1 MLFVDVRTDDA
12 QAAGVIRRTRTEL
25 ALARHIVKLEPV
37 ARRVL
42 QHALGAQ
49 HRAVLFFVGQLVQHR
64 LDLVLLVTVCSL
76 YADRHEHF
84 VRVMP
89 VVMMV
94 VMSAGAGFAVL
105 VVVMMMFVLILV
117 MVIVIMMV
125 MMLMVVVVI
134 IIVVMVTAAA
144 RAHAVLV
151 VMVIMVVVVM
161 MLVFVL
167 VVVIIVIEVD
177 FHRLAGFND
186 FQQRISGQ
194 VIPRRRH
201 DADARMLL
209 FHQRA
214 ALLDALRGQQLRAAE
229 NHRRARLNL
238 VEEELAEVL
247 HIHAALARVHNGR
260 AAGHNEVTVA
270 FLRALDGGEDFAQLA
285 HAGRLNQQAVRMILR
300 NQVINR
306 LLEVAHQRAA
316 DAAGIEF
323 IDDDAR
329 ILHKAAVHADFA
341 IFIFQQDDFSFATLP
356 VSSFLMSV
364 VLPAPR
370 KPEIMLTLT
379 IAVFLLFLRVWRL
392 IPATRYYTTFVKV

>member
-1 MLFVDVRTDDA
+1 
-12 QAAGVIRRTRTEL
+12 
-25 ALARHIVKLEPV
+25 
-37 ARRVL
+37 
-42 QHALGAQ
+42 
-49 HRAVLFFVGQLVQHR
+49 
-64 LDLVLLVTVCSL
+64 
-76 YADRHEHF
+76 
-84 VRVMP
+84 MP
-89 VVMMV
+89 VVMMM

-105 VVVMMMFVLILV
+105 VVVRMMFVLILV
-117 MVIVIMMV
+117 MVVMIMMV
-125 MMLMVVVVI
+125 MMLMVVVAI

-161 MLVFVL
+161 MMLVFVL
-167 VVVIIVIEVD
+167 VVVIIVVIEVD

-247 HIHAALARVHNGR
+247 HIHAALACVHNGR
-260 AAGHNEVTVA
+260 AAGHNEVAVA

-300 NQVINR
+300 NQIIDR

-316 DAAGIEF
+316 DAAGIQL
-323 IDDDAR
+323 INDDAR

-341 IFIFQQDDFSFATLP
+341 IFIFQQDDF
-356 VSSFLMSV
+356 
-364 VLPAPR
+364 
-370 KPEIMLTLT
+370 
-379 IAVFLLFLRVWRL
+379 FLRNAARQQLFDERRFARAQKTRNNVDLNHSRFSPIPQGLAAHSRHAVRNTIPGFICAICLRL
-392 IPATRYYTTFVKV
+392 FPSGVRSFHLA

>member
-25 ALARHIVKLEPV
+25 ALARHIVKLEPL
-37 ARRVL
+37 ARRIL
-42 QHALGAQ
+42 QYTLGAQ

-64 LDLVLLVTVCSL
+64 LDLVLLVAVRSF

-89 VVMMV
+89 VMMMV
-94 VMSAGAGFAVL
+94 MMSAGAGFAVL

-117 MVIVIMMV
+117 MVVVIMMV
-125 MMLMVVVVI
+125 MMLMLVMVVV
-134 IIVVMVTAAA
+134 MMMMAAA
-144 RAHAVLV
+144 FLAVLV
-151 VMVIMVVVVM
+151 MVM

-167 VVVIIVIEVD
+167 VVVIIVVIKVD

-186 FQQRISGQ
+186 FQQRVSGQ
-194 VIPRRRH
+194 IIPRRCH

-260 AAGHNEVTVA
+260 AAGHNEVAVA
-270 FLRALDGGEDFAQLA
+270 FLRTLDGGEDFAQLA

-316 DAAGIEF
+316 DAAGIQL
-323 IDDDAR
+323 INDDAR

-341 IFIFQQDDFSFATLP
+341 IFISSRMIFPSQRCPSAAFDERRFARAQKTRNNVDLNH
-356 VSSFLMSV
+356 S
-364 VLPAPR
+364 R
-370 KPEIMLTLT
+370 
-379 IAVFLLFLRVWRL
+379 FLLFLRVWRL

>member
-1 MLFVDVRTDDA
+1 
-12 QAAGVIRRTRTEL
+12 
-25 ALARHIVKLEPV
+25 
-37 ARRVL
+37 
-42 QHALGAQ
+42 
-49 HRAVLFFVGQLVQHR
+49 
-64 LDLVLLVTVCSL
+64 
-76 YADRHEHF
+76 
-84 VRVMP
+84 MP
-89 VVMMV
+89 VVMMM

-117 MVIVIMMV
+117 MVVVIMMV
-125 MMLMVVVVI
+125 MMLMFVFV

-161 MLVFVL
+161 MMLVMLVFVL
-167 VVVIIVIEVD
+167 VVVIIVVIEVD

-209 FHQRA
+209 FHQRT

-260 AAGHNEVTVA
+260 AAGHNEVAVA
-270 FLRALDGGEDFAQLA
+270 FLRALDGSEDFAQLA

-316 DAAGIEF
+316 DAAGIQL
-323 IDDDAR
+323 INDDAR
-329 ILHKAAVHADFA
+329 ILHKAAIHADFA
-341 IFIFQQDDFSFATLP
+341 IFIFQQDDF
-356 VSSFLMSV
+356 
-364 VLPAPR
+364 
-370 KPEIMLTLT
+370 
-379 IAVFLLFLRVWRL
+379 FLRNAARQQLFDERRFARAQKTRNNVDLNHSRFSPIPQGLAAHSRHAVRNTIPGFICAICLRL
-392 IPATRYYTTFVKV
+392 FPSGVRSFHLA

>member
-1 MLFVDVRTDDA
+1 
-12 QAAGVIRRTRTEL
+12 
-25 ALARHIVKLEPV
+25 
-37 ARRVL
+37 
-42 QHALGAQ
+42 
-49 HRAVLFFVGQLVQHR
+49 
-64 LDLVLLVTVCSL
+64 
-76 YADRHEHF
+76 
-84 VRVMP
+84 MP

-94 VMSAGAGFAVL
+94 MMSAGAGFAVL
-105 VVVMMMFVLILV
+105 VVVMMLFVLILV
-117 MVIVIMMV
+117 MVVMIMMV

-161 MLVFVL
+161 MMLVFVL
-167 VVVIIVIEVD
+167 VVVIIVVIEVD

-201 DADARMLL
+201 DADTRMLF

-214 ALLDALRGQQLRAAE
+214 ALLDALRGQQLRTAE

-260 AAGHNEVTVA
+260 AAGHNEVAVA
-270 FLRALDGGEDFAQLA
+270 FLRALDGSEDFAQLA

-316 DAAGIEF
+316 DAAGIQL
-323 IDDDAR
+323 INDDAR

-341 IFIFQQDDFSFATLP
+341 IFIFQQDDF
-356 VSSFLMSV
+356 
-364 VLPAPR
+364 
-370 KPEIMLTLT
+370 
-379 IAVFLLFLRVWRL
+379 FLRNAARQQLFDERRFARAQKTRNNVDLNHSRFSPIPQGLAAHSRHAVRNTIPGFICAICLRL
-392 IPATRYYTTFVKV
+392 FPSGVRSFHLA

>member
-1 MLFVDVRTDDA
+1 
-12 QAAGVIRRTRTEL
+12 
-25 ALARHIVKLEPV
+25 
-37 ARRVL
+37 
-42 QHALGAQ
+42 
-49 HRAVLFFVGQLVQHR
+49 
-64 LDLVLLVTVCSL
+64 
-76 YADRHEHF
+76 
-84 VRVMP
+84 
-89 VVMMV
+89 MV

-117 MVIVIMMV
+117 MVVVIMMV
-125 MMLMVVVVI
+125 MMLMVVMV
-134 IIVVMVTAAA
+134 VVMMMMAAA
-144 RAHAVLV
+144 FLAVLV
-151 VMVIMVVVVM
+151 MVM
-161 MLVFVL
+161 MLVFIL
-167 VVVIIVIEVD
+167 VVIIVVIEVD

-214 ALLDALRGQQLRAAE
+214 ALLDALCGQQLRAAE

-260 AAGHNEVTVA
+260 AAGHNEVAVA

-316 DAAGIEF
+316 DAAGIQL
-323 IDDDAR
+323 INDDAR

-341 IFIFQQDDFSFATLP
+341 IFIFQQDDF
-356 VSSFLMSV
+356 
-364 VLPAPR
+364 
-370 KPEIMLTLT
+370 
-379 IAVFLLFLRVWRL
+379 FLRNAARQQLLDERRFARAQKTRNNVDLNHSCFSPIPQGLAAHSRHAVRNTIPGFICAICLRL
-392 IPATRYYTTFVKV
+392 FPSGVRSFHLA

>member
-1 MLFVDVRTDDA
+1 MRTDDA

-25 ALARHIVKLEPV
+25 ALARHIVKLEPL

-64 LDLVLLVTVCSL
+64 LDLVLLVTVRSF

-89 VVMMV
+89 VMMMV
-94 VMSAGAGFAVL
+94 MMSAGASFAVL

-161 MLVFVL
+161 MMLVFVL
-167 VVVIIVIEVD
+167 VVVIIVVIEVD

-201 DADARMLL
+201 DADARMLF

-260 AAGHNEVTVA
+260 AAGHNEVAVA
-270 FLRALDGGEDFAQLA
+270 FLRALDGGEDGLMFYRAI
-285 HAGRLNQQAVRMILR
+285 VRHWTQILR
-300 NQVINR
+300 PGGWLMFEVGEDQAAAVMA
-306 LLEVAHQRAA
+306 LMTEEKYTDVTALE
-316 DAAGIEF
+316 DTAGIRRVVVG
-323 IDDDAR
+323 R
-329 ILHKAAVHADFA
+329 I
-341 IFIFQQDDFSFATLP
+341 
-356 VSSFLMSV
+356 
-364 VLPAPR
+364 
-370 KPEIMLTLT
+370 
-379 IAVFLLFLRVWRL
+379 
-392 IPATRYYTTFVKV
+392 

>member
-1 MLFVDVRTDDA
+1 MMMM
-12 QAAGVIRRTRTEL
+12 AAAFL
-25 ALARHIVKLEPV
+25 
-37 ARRVL
+37 
-42 QHALGAQ
+42 
-49 HRAVLFFVGQLVQHR
+49 
-64 LDLVLLVTVCSL
+64 
-76 YADRHEHF
+76 
-84 VRVMP
+84 
-89 VVMMV
+89 
-94 VMSAGAGFAVL
+94 AVL
-105 VVVMMMFVLILV
+105 VM
-117 MVIVIMMV
+117 
-125 MMLMVVVVI
+125 
-134 IIVVMVTAAA
+134 
-144 RAHAVLV
+144 
-151 VMVIMVVVVM
+151 VM
-161 MLVFVL
+161 MLVFIL
-167 VVVIIVIEVD
+167 VVIIVVIEVD

-194 VIPRRRH
+194 VIPRRCH

-260 AAGHNEVTVA
+260 AAGHNEVAVA

-300 NQVINR
+300 NQIIDR

-323 IDDDAR
+323 INDDAR

-341 IFIFQQDDFSFATLP
+341 IFIFQQDDFFLRNAARQQLLDERRFARAQKTRNNVDLNH
-356 VSSFLMSV
+356 SC
-364 VLPAPR
+364 
-370 KPEIMLTLT
+370 
-379 IAVFLLFLRVWRL
+379 FLLFLRVWRL
-392 IPATRYYTTFVKV
+392 IPATRC

>member
-1 MLFVDVRTDDA
+1 M
-12 QAAGVIRRTRTEL
+12 
-25 ALARHIVKLEPV
+25 
-37 ARRVL
+37 
-42 QHALGAQ
+42 
-49 HRAVLFFVGQLVQHR
+49 
-64 LDLVLLVTVCSL
+64 
-76 YADRHEHF
+76 
-84 VRVMP
+84 
-89 VVMMV
+89 
-94 VMSAGAGFAVL
+94 
-105 VVVMMMFVLILV
+105 
-117 MVIVIMMV
+117 
-125 MMLMVVVVI
+125 
-134 IIVVMVTAAA
+134 
-144 RAHAVLV
+144 
-151 VMVIMVVVVM
+151 
-161 MLVFVL
+161 
-167 VVVIIVIEVD
+167 D

-201 DADARMLL
+201 DADARMLF
-209 FHQRA
+209 FHQRT

-329 ILHKAAVHADFA
+329 ILHKAAIHADFA
-341 IFIFQQDDFSFATLP
+341 IFIFQQDDF
-356 VSSFLMSV
+356 
-364 VLPAPR
+364 
-370 KPEIMLTLT
+370 
-379 IAVFLLFLRVWRL
+379 FLRNAARQQLLDERRFARAQKTRNNVDLNHSCFSPIPQGLAAHSRHAVRNTIPGFICAICLRL
-392 IPATRYYTTFVKV
+392 FPSGVRSFHLA

>member
-1 MLFVDVRTDDA
+1 
-12 QAAGVIRRTRTEL
+12 
-25 ALARHIVKLEPV
+25 
-37 ARRVL
+37 
-42 QHALGAQ
+42 
-49 HRAVLFFVGQLVQHR
+49 
-64 LDLVLLVTVCSL
+64 
-76 YADRHEHF
+76 
-84 VRVMP
+84 MP

-94 VMSAGAGFAVL
+94 VMSAGASFAVL

-117 MVIVIMMV
+117 MVVVIMMV
-125 MMLMVVVVI
+125 MMLMVVMV
-134 IIVVMVTAAA
+134 VVMMMMAAA
-144 RAHAVLV
+144 FLAVLV
-151 VMVIMVVVVM
+151 MVM

-167 VVVIIVIEVD
+167 VVVIIVIIEVD

-186 FQQRISGQ
+186 FQQRVSGQ

-214 ALLDALRGQQLRAAE
+214 ALLDALCGQQLRAAE

-260 AAGHNEVTVA
+260 ATGHNEVAVA
-270 FLRALDGGEDFAQLA
+270 FLRALDSGEDFAQLA

-316 DAAGIEF
+316 DAAGIQL
-323 IDDDAR
+323 INDDAR
-329 ILHKAAVHADFA
+329 ILHKAAIHADFA
-341 IFIFQQDDFSFATLP
+341 IFIFQQDDF
-356 VSSFLMSV
+356 
-364 VLPAPR
+364 
-370 KPEIMLTLT
+370 
-379 IAVFLLFLRVWRL
+379 FLRNAACQQLFDERRFARAQKTRNNVDLNHSRFSP
-392 IPATRYYTTFVKV
+392 IPQGLAAHSRHIVLYHIRQGLTRGKFAKNAKKQSAL

>member
-1 MLFVDVRTDDA
+1 
-12 QAAGVIRRTRTEL
+12 
-25 ALARHIVKLEPV
+25 
-37 ARRVL
+37 
-42 QHALGAQ
+42 
-49 HRAVLFFVGQLVQHR
+49 
-64 LDLVLLVTVCSL
+64 
-76 YADRHEHF
+76 
-84 VRVMP
+84 
-89 VVMMV
+89 
-94 VMSAGAGFAVL
+94 
-105 VVVMMMFVLILV
+105 

-125 MMLMVVVVI
+125 MMLMVVMV
-134 IIVVMVTAAA
+134 VVMMMMAAA
-144 RAHAVLV
+144 FLAVLV
-151 VMVIMVVVVM
+151 MVM
-161 MLVFVL
+161 MLVFIL
-167 VVVIIVIEVD
+167 VVIIVVIEVD

-194 VIPRRRH
+194 VIPRRCH

-260 AAGHNEVTVA
+260 AAGHNEVAVA

-300 NQVINR
+300 NQIIDR

-316 DAAGIEF
+316 DAAGIQL

-341 IFIFQQDDFSFATLP
+341 IFIFQQDDF
-356 VSSFLMSV
+356 
-364 VLPAPR
+364 
-370 KPEIMLTLT
+370 
-379 IAVFLLFLRVWRL
+379 FLRNAARQQL
-392 IPATRYYTTFVKV
+392 FP

>member
-1 MLFVDVRTDDA
+1 
-12 QAAGVIRRTRTEL
+12 
-25 ALARHIVKLEPV
+25 
-37 ARRVL
+37 
-42 QHALGAQ
+42 
-49 HRAVLFFVGQLVQHR
+49 
-64 LDLVLLVTVCSL
+64 
-76 YADRHEHF
+76 
-84 VRVMP
+84 MP

-94 VMSAGAGFAVL
+94 MMSAGAGFAVL

-161 MLVFVL
+161 MMLVFVL
-167 VVVIIVIEVD
+167 VVVIIVVIEVD

-209 FHQRA
+209 FHQRT

-260 AAGHNEVTVA
+260 AAGHNEVAVA
-270 FLRALDGGEDFAQLA
+270 FLRALDGSEDFAQLA

-306 LLEVAHQRAA
+306 LLEVAYQRAA
-316 DAAGIEF
+316 DAAGIQL
-323 IDDDAR
+323 INDDAR
-329 ILHKAAVHADFA
+329 ILHKAAIHADFA
-341 IFIFQQDDFSFATLP
+341 IFIFQQNDF
-356 VSSFLMSV
+356 
-364 VLPAPR
+364 
-370 KPEIMLTLT
+370 
-379 IAVFLLFLRVWRL
+379 FLRNAARQQLFDERRFARAQKTRNNVDLNHSHFSPIPQGLAARSRHAVRNTIPGFICAICLRL
-392 IPATRYYTTFVKV
+392 FPSGVRSFHFA